1 MSFSGHAP
9 RKVLSLLK
17 AIVCLGVNNIRDRRL
32 INAVWSGEESDAG
45 KAAFNVTLHRLR
57 KLLQHPDAIAIEDG
71 VVTLNTDVCWIDAIA
86 FERLLGNARS
96 PDRVERALALY
107 RGNLLPE
114 DEEEPW
120 SGYLREKLR
129 RKFLHEAGA
138 IGTALESSEQW
149 QAAIELYQR
158 GLDADNLV
166 EAFYQGLMRCYRAL
180 DRGCEGYRP
189 ISAYGSCSPSRSVSS
204 RRPKANRCIALCLP
218 AGWNQRALHSPIG
231 GRSPADSRNAR
242 LQVPIAP

>member
-1 MSFSGHAP
+1 MRDERVSFSGHAP

-158 GLDADNLV
+158 GLDVDNLV

-180 DRGCEGYRP
+180 DRGCEA
-189 ISAYGSCSPSRSVSS
+189 ISAYQRMRQLFSVTLGIEPTAESEWLYRTLLADRMES
-204 RRPKANRCIALCLP
+204 TGAPL
-218 AGWNQRALHSPIG
+218 AGWRRI
-231 GRSPADSRNAR
+231 AR
-242 LQVPIAP
+242 